1 LHERDGLGVVG
12 ALGIEVGTVQSL
24 RGAAQNVDCD
34 VAIGVVG
41 AGFDDRIGQVV
52 VAVADGTEKPVW
64 RCEREGPSTD
74 SMPTAPSC
82 PMTEVATVCPF
93 GMSSMNEIVPL
104 WGK

>member
-1 LHERDGLGVVG
+1 MLKLHQYCPRVGLDRMFDGVTLAEGCMKSSVVG
-12 ALGIEVGTVQSL
+12 A
-24 RGAAQNVDCD
+24 
-34 VAIGVVG
+34 
-41 AGFDDRIGQVV
+41 
-52 VAVADGTEKPVW
+52 
-64 RCEREGPSTD
+64 REGPSTE